1 MEMRNESPPLWIKD
15 GMELNAMSSSR
26 NLLCKAKV
34 THGPYK
40 DLDEKW
46 KVILQFF
53 EEDYNDERQIVM
65 EEEVVECSYCSPISN
80 NKAAPCHLS
89 HDEARKRAIEHLHI
103 MDSHKNYYAPEL
115 LEKAVDTVGF
125 PYGSQ
130 DVMRKVHEMTAHAE
144 LLEAASAW
152 DVGPGTFKV
161 TKGMKIRRF
170 WYDGLAYDG
179 HVASTTTSEQFI
191 DGKWQAVYTIEY
203 ENTDSDLFTEQ
214 EVRMRRYPKPEM
226 SSVLGHKFAFLELFC
241 GACKKQSI

>member
-1 MEMRNESPPLWIKD
+1 
-15 GMELNAMSSSR
+15 
-26 NLLCKAKV
+26 
-34 THGPYK
+34 
-40 DLDEKW
+40 
-46 KVILQFF
+46 
-53 EEDYNDERQIVM
+53 
-65 EEEVVECSYCSPISN
+65 
-80 NKAAPCHLS
+80 
-89 HDEARKRAIEHLHI
+89 

-226 SSVLGHKFAFLELFC
+226 PSVLGRKFAFLELFC